1 MEFHFLSED
10 QELIDDWFNHRN
22 AKKGTRRLYSIAI
35 RQYIQYHDLSLS
47 ELLEEA
53 EDDIIKGVIPRKRSI
68 KGRIIDFRNS
78 LEGKSDNT
86 KHNYVSA
93 VRSFF
98 KSMDVQLP
106 DNKRYDKTSILE
118 ENKFLGMERSEIKRV
133 LKYANVRDKA
143 ITLLISSS
151 GTAAEELT
159 NLTKDDF
166 LNGLDR
172 DIPIC
177 TFFIRRE
184 KTGGDYHTY
193 CSPEASAAI
202 QEYLNTRTDDL
213 PWLFVGF
220 IKETNQIVQL
230 TPNAIAGI
238 FRRLAVK
245 TGNEGEFGFYNKI
258 RAHNFRK
265 FFRTTMMEAGCPQW
279 AAEWMMG
286 HKEELDSRYSSPS
299 GEKMKNKYYSPYV
312 NSLQIDTADVIIS
325 PIEDITALRELQA
338 EMKIMREKEQEKD
351 TAISELMKISLELKN
366 RIDEEKEMA
375 DEEENRQEIMSQGGT
390 GNKSV
395 EETKEMWKNF
405 EESDDPEF
413 IKAKKEG
420 EKSRKMSP
428 KKLTMPTIK

>member
-1 MEFHFLSED
+1 MEFHFSPED
-10 QELIDDWFNHRN
+10 QELIEDWFDHIN

-35 RQYIQYHDLSLS
+35 RQYIRYHDMSLS
-47 ELLEEA
+47 ELLHEA
-53 EDDIIKGVIPRKRSI
+53 EDDIINGIIPRQRRI
-68 KGRIIDFRNS
+68 KGRIMDFRNS

-98 KSMDVQLP
+98 KSMDVALP
-106 DNKRYDKTSILE
+106 DNKRYEQTAILE
-118 ENKFLGMERSEIKRV
+118 ENKFRGIERSEIKRI
-133 LKYANVRDKA
+133 LKYATVRDKA

-166 LNGLDR
+166 FTGLDR
-172 DIPIC
+172 DTPIC

-193 CSPEASAAI
+193 CSPEASGAI
-202 QEYLNTRTDDL
+202 QEYLNTRTDTL

-220 IKETNQIVQL
+220 IKETSETVQM

-265 FFRTTMMEAGCPQW
+265 FFKTTLMEAGAPKW

-286 HKEELDSRYSSPS
+286 HKEELDARYSSPS
-299 GEKMKNKYYSPYV
+299 GEKMRNTYYSPYV
-312 NSLQIDTADVIIS
+312 NSLLIDTADVIIT
-325 PIEDITALRELQA
+325 PQEDITALRELQA
-338 EMKIMREKEQEKD
+338 EMRSMREKEQEKD
-351 TAISELMKISLELKN
+351 HSINELMKISLELKS
-366 RIDEEKEMA
+366 RL
-375 DEEENRQEIMSQGGT
+375 DEEEVRQEIMSQVGT
-390 GNKSV
+390 DKSLNEIESEVRDFNV
-395 EETKEMWKNF
+395 EKGIKEAAERNALK
-405 EESDDPEF
+405 
-413 IKAKKEG
+413 
-420 EKSRKMSP
+420 
-428 KKLTMPTIK
+428 

>member
-1 MEFHFLSED
+1 MEFHFSPED
-10 QELIDDWFNHRN
+10 QELIEDWFDHIN

-35 RQYIQYHDLSLS
+35 RQYIRYHDMSLS
-47 ELLEEA
+47 ELLHEA
-53 EDDIIKGVIPRKRSI
+53 EDDIINGIIPRQRRI
-68 KGRIIDFRNS
+68 KGRIMDFRNS

-98 KSMDVQLP
+98 KSMDVALP
-106 DNKRYDKTSILE
+106 DNKRYEQTAILE
-118 ENKFLGMERSEIKRV
+118 ENKFRGIERSEIKRI
-133 LKYANVRDKA
+133 LKYATVRDKA

-166 LNGLDR
+166 FTGLDR
-172 DIPIC
+172 DTPIC

-193 CSPEASAAI
+193 CSPEASGAI
-202 QEYLNTRTDDL
+202 QEYLNTRTDTL

-220 IKETNQIVQL
+220 IKETSETVQM

-265 FFRTTMMEAGCPQW
+265 FFRTTMMESGCPQW
-279 AAEWMMG
+279 AAEWLMG

-299 GEKMKNKYYSPYV
+299 GEKMKNEYYLPYV
-312 NSLQIDTADVIIS
+312 NALMIDTAEVIIQ
-325 PIEDITALRELQA
+325 PKEDITALRELQV
-338 EMKIMREKEQEKD
+338 EMKTMRENEIEKD
-351 TAISELMKISLELKN
+351 FAISELMKISLELKE
-366 RIDEEKEMA
+366 RLDSEEFEPDSIPTPVLDKSLSDIKSAVKDFNVEKGIKEA
-375 DEEENRQEIMSQGGT
+375 
-390 GNKSV
+390 
-395 EETKEMWKNF
+395 
-405 EESDDPEF
+405 
-413 IKAKKEG
+413 
-420 EKSRKMSP
+420 
-428 KKLTMPTIK
+428 L